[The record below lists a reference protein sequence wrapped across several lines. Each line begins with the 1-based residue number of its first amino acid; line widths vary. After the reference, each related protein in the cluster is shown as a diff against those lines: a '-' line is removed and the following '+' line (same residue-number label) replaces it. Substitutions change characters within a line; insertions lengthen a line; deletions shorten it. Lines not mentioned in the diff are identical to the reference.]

1 MKEEKTRHTME
12 EEFLSGSNDERL
24 ACVLKATNDASAN
37 RCNPEFSYLVS
48 YCVTLLYALKNR
60 EGPLDLLCFLFEF
73 LRKYKTLPILEY
85 NSLVK
90 SILVAEMLAETSV
103 DITDK
108 AAIRAIE
115 KLTD

>member
-1 MKEEKTRHTME
+1 ME

-24 ACVLKATNDASAN
+24 AWVLKATNDAS
-37 RCNPEFSYLVS
+37 RCKPEFSYFVS
-48 YCVTLLYALKNR
+48 YCVTLLYALKNS

-73 LRKYKTLPILEY
+73 LRKYKILPILEY

-90 SILVAEMLAETSV
+90 SILVEEMLVETSV

-108 AAIRAIE
+108 SAIRAIE
-115 KLTD
+115 KLTE